1 MENNESTKKNTKV
14 PKSILL
20 LSIIIILFF
29 IVLVSF
35 YFITQSSSKSH
46 KYQIPS
52 TAQEILPD
60 INVKYISSDYAP
72 KINFYAYSDNAATEF
87 YAFIY
92 LITSIDIDTCNF
104 SIYTTSGN
112 ASFTMDDLNASND
125 ATDIPFPKSW
135 MDFYNDNDFASGHT
149 NINSFISKSD
159 SDQIIQNIDKF
170 ITDNGLNKTISTSNE
185 ADTQNEL
192 NEADSEYPSSEE
204 LLDTFK
210 YTYDENNY
218 FSIELKKE
226 NSSGK
231 LTVYAYCTYSEDNIS
246 LMQNDFIQIW
256 MYPYSNSIDIGIISN
271 TGDTF
276 YNYIYSD
283 GTLLTNTFP
292 HDSSEDVPDIYMKQF
307 KEMCTELL
315 DFYERYGIADNP
327 NNQ

>member
-112 ASFTMDDLNASND
+112 A
-125 ATDIPFPKSW
+125 
-135 MDFYNDNDFASGHT
+135 
-149 NINSFISKSD
+149 
-159 SDQIIQNIDKF
+159 
-170 ITDNGLNKTISTSNE
+170 
-185 ADTQNEL
+185 
-192 NEADSEYPSSEE
+192 
-204 LLDTFK
+204 
-210 YTYDENNY
+210 
-218 FSIELKKE
+218 
-226 NSSGK
+226 
-231 LTVYAYCTYSEDNIS
+231 
-246 LMQNDFIQIW
+246 
-256 MYPYSNSIDIGIISN
+256 
-271 TGDTF
+271 
-276 YNYIYSD
+276 
-283 GTLLTNTFP
+283 
-292 HDSSEDVPDIYMKQF
+292 
-307 KEMCTELL
+307 
-315 DFYERYGIADNP
+315 
-327 NNQ
+327 